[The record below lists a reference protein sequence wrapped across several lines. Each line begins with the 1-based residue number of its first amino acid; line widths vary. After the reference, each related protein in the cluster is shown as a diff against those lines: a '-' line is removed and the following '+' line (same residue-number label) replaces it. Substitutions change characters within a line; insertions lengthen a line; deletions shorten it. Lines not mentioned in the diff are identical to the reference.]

1 MRVFVLASTK
11 NPLMP
16 CHPARARELLKK
28 GKAAVFRMFPFT
40 IILKNRKEGE
50 IQSVELK
57 ADPGS
62 KTTGLSLVL
71 HGKIRKKVVFAANL
85 EHRGSSIKKRL
96 EQRRGVRGCRRNRNT
111 RYRAPRF
118 NNRFRCKGWLPPSL
132 MSRVYNVQT
141 WTIRLSKFSPISICS
156 VETVRFDMQKM
167 VNPEISGTEY
177 QQGELLGY
185 EVREYL
191 LEKWGR
197 KCVYCEK
204 ENIPLEVEHIIPKS
218 NGGSNRISNLT
229 ISCRSCNEKKRSQ
242 DIKTFLK
249 KKPELLTKILKTL
262 KVPLKDAAAVNATR
276 YAIGSAIKSIGL
288 PTTFW
293 SGGRTKFNRIKQGYK
308 KDHWIDAACVGESGE
323 KITIPRKGKIL
334 LIKAQGHGDRQLCL
348 VDKYGFPR
356 SKAAG
361 SRFVYGFQTGDFVTA
376 KVTSGKKIGNY
387 KGKVAVRSS
396 GSFNISMKKETIQGI
411 SYKYCSKIHSSDG
424 YHYSQEEYKCHA

>member
-1 MRVFVLASTK
+1 MRVFVLSSTK

-16 CHPARARELLKK
+16 CHSARARELLKK

-40 IILKNRKEGE
+40 IILKNREEGE
-50 IQSVELK
+50 IQPVELK

-71 HGKIRKKVVFAANL
+71 HSKIRKKVIFAANL
-85 EHRGSSIKKRL
+85 EHRGGVIKKRL
-96 EQRRGVRGCRRNRNT
+96 EQRRGVRRGRRNRNT

-118 NNRFRCKGWLPPSL
+118 NNRSRCKGWLPPSL

-141 WTIRLSKFSPISICS
+141 WTIRLSKFSPISTCS

-229 ISCRSCNEKKRSQ
+229 ISCRSCNKKKGSQ

-249 KKPELLTKILKTL
+249 KKPELLTKILKTS

-293 SGGRTKFNRIKQGYK
+293 SGGRTKFNRTKQGYK

-323 KITIPRKGKIL
+323 KITIPKKGKIL

-348 VDKYGFPR
+348 VDKHGFPR

-361 SRFVYGFQTGDFVTA
+361 SRFIYGFQTGDFVTA

-396 GSFNISMKKETIQGI
+396 GSFNISTKKETIQGI